1 MSLPLENATR
11 PSDGSLAEGVDAAIE
26 AALTDKRLV
35 GAVVLIAKDGKLVY
49 RRAAGLADREND
61 VAMQEDV
68 IFRLASITKPIVTI
82 AAMRLVEQ
90 GRIGLDDPI
99 TKWLPDFR
107 PRLPDGGEADIRIHH
122 LLTHT
127 AGLVYTF
134 AEAPDGPYHRA
145 GVSDG
150 LDTPGRSIADN
161 LKRIASAPLV
171 FAPGE
176 GWHYSLAMDVIGAII
191 EKETGGD
198 LGRAVADL
206 VMKPLGLSDTAFSIR
221 DRNRLAAAYVNGTG
235 EPQRMGEEALVP
247 ILDGT
252 IRFAPDRIF
261 DPTSY
266 HSGGAGMAGT
276 ASDVLAILETV
287 RKGGAPLLSADTV
300 KTMMTDQADGR
311 MQPLQPGFGFGYG
324 WSVVTDPVAAQAPFS
339 AGTIKWGGV
348 YGHSWFVD
356 PEKKL
361 TVVALTNTTLEG
373 MWGQFTINLRD
384 AIYAAI

>member
-1 MSLPLENATR
+1 MSLPLENSAR
-11 PSDGSLAEGVDAAIE
+11 SGHGILADGVDAAIDT
-26 AALTDKRLV
+26 ALADKRLV
-35 GAVVLIAKDGKLVY
+35 GTVILVARDGELVY
-49 RRAAGLADREND
+49 QRAAGLADRENK
-61 VAMQEDV
+61 VAIQKDT
-68 IFRLASITKPIVTI
+68 IFRLASITKPIVAIT
-82 AAMRLVEQ
+82 AMRLVEQ

-107 PRLPDGGEADIRIHH
+107 PRLPDGGETIIRIQH

-127 AGLVYTF
+127 SGLGYTF
-134 AEAPDGPYHRA
+134 AEAQDGPYHRA

-161 LKRIASAPLV
+161 LQRLATAPLL

-176 GWHYSLAMDVIGAII
+176 GWQYSLAMDVLGGII
-191 EKETGGD
+191 EKETGD
-198 LGRAVADL
+198 NLDKAVAEL
-206 VMKPLGLSDTAFSIR
+206 VMKPLGLSDTGFSVR
-221 DRNRLAAAYVNGTG
+221 DRSRLAAAYMNAQSG
-235 EPQRMGEEALVP
+235 PQRMGDEATMP

-261 DPTSY
+261 DPGSY
-266 HSGGAGMAGT
+266 QSGGAGMAGT

-300 KTMMTDQADGR
+300 KTMMVDQADGHL
-311 MQPLQPGFGFGYG
+311 QPLQAGFGFGFG

-356 PEKKL
+356 PTKKL
-361 TVVALTNTTLEG
+361 TVVALTNTALEG
-373 MWGQFTINLRD
+373 MWGQFTIDLRD
-384 AIYAAI
+384 AIYAAL

>member
-1 MSLPLENATR
+1 MSLPLENSAR
-11 PSDGSLAEGVDAAIE
+11 PCDGALADGIDAAIDS
-26 AALTDKRLV
+26 ALADKRLV
-35 GAVVLIAKDGKLVY
+35 GTVVLIARDGKLAY

-61 VAMQEDV
+61 VAMREDA

-90 GRIGLDDPI
+90 SRIGLDDPI
-99 TKWLPDFR
+99 TNWLPDFR
-107 PRLPDGGEADIRIHH
+107 PRLPDGGEAVIRIHH

-161 LKRIASAPLV
+161 LERIAGAPLV

-176 GWHYSLAMDVIGAII
+176 DWHYSLAMDVIGAII

-198 LGRAVADL
+198 LGSAVADL
-206 VMKPLGLSDTAFSIR
+206 VMKPLGLSDTAFVVR
-221 DRNRLAAAYVNGTG
+221 DRSRLAAAYVNGAT
-235 EPQRMGEEALVP
+235 EPQRMGDEALVP

-261 DPTSY
+261 DPASY

-276 ASDVLAILETV
+276 AGDILAILETV
-287 RKGGAPLLSADTV
+287 RKGGAPLLSTDTV
-300 KTMMTDQADGR
+300 KRMMTDQAGGH
-311 MQPLQPGFGFGYG
+311 MQAQQAGFGFGYG
-324 WSVVTDPVAAQAPFS
+324 WSVVLDPAAAQAPFS
-339 AGTIKWGGV
+339 KGTIKWGGV

-356 PEKKL
+356 PEKGL
-361 TVVALTNTTLEG
+361 SVVALTNTALEG
-373 MWGQFTINLRD
+373 MWGQFTIDLRD